1 MVDLSRR
8 EKAEK
13 ILEAIPRDRWVSAA
27 EIAAET
33 GIGSI
38 QVSALI
44 KRSLLNVFVERELIR
59 PSRIRRHFYRRLRPM
74 TPKRREKY

>member
-13 ILEAIPRDRWVSAA
+13 VLEVIPRDRWVRAA

-38 QVSALI
+38 QVGALI
-44 KRSLLNVFVERELIR
+44 RRNLLNKHVERKLTGSSW
-59 PSRIRRHFYRRLRPM
+59 SRRYLYRRLPHRGA
-74 TPKRREKY
+74 EA